1 MSIHK
6 LHIRTTIN
14 GSLDIWWQN
23 RFLVECTLP
32 VVDITLSVQPTPYD
46 DVLKLDRDIRNF
58 DVPLAL
64 QMVDDV
70 DHQPPLRPL
79 GMQQALIAS
88 SRLCST
94 YPNSH
99 ITYPKIHFSTA
110 LLHLHRSYFT
120 VALTSNEMFTVQ
132 HTYTPS
138 VLAVYSGCCSIIST
152 IATIYQWEPELS
164 TRYTIY
170 WNNLFSAAVSC
181 LRVWTFLSS
190 LTDHVTFHQC
200 ALCFLVSRAPD
211 LPIAPNALQEL
222 DRISHLFTKVRSCC
236 PKVASYYVSSPPK

>member
-1 MSIHK
+1 M
-6 LHIRTTIN
+6 
-14 GSLDIWWQN
+14 
-23 RFLVECTLP
+23 
-32 VVDITLSVQPTPYD
+32 VDVTLSVQPTSYD
-46 DVLKLDRDIRNF
+46 DILKLDRDIRNF

-79 GMQQALIAS
+79 GMQQALIAT

-94 YPNSH
+94 YLSSH
-99 ITYPKIHFSTA
+99 ITYTTVYSSTA

-120 VALTSNEMFTVQ
+120 VALASNEMFTVQ

-138 VLAVYSGCCSIIST
+138 VLAVYSGCCSLIST

-170 WNNLFSAAVSC
+170 WNNLFSAAVSRLC
-181 LRVWTFLSS
+181 VWTFMSS
-190 LTDHVTFHQC
+190 LD
-200 ALCFLVSRAPD
+200 
-211 LPIAPNALQEL
+211 
-222 DRISHLFTKVRSCC
+222 
-236 PKVASYYVSSPPK
+236 